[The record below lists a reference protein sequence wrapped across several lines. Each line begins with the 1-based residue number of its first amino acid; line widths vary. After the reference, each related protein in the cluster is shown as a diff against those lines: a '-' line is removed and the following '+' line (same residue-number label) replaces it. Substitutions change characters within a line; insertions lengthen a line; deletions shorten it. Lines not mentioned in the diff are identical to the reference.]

1 MDHATINLDARA
13 RTLLRTLIESYIRDG
28 QPVGSRTLARTSG
41 LSVSAATVRNV
52 MADLEDMGLIHAP
65 HTSAGR
71 VPTPAGYRLFVDSL
85 LEVRKPSAEEIRE
98 IQAGFDPGASTQ
110 DLMDTASNVLSQ
122 VTRMAGMVRLPRHR
136 NVALSQIEFLR
147 LSEGRVLAILVIDG
161 REVQNRVLELERDF
175 AQDDLQRM
183 ANYLNAHLAG
193 KSLHAVRDQLLR
205 EMRGVRE
212 DLDAQMLAAIEL
224 GEQAVGDEDPDD
236 VVVAGQTH
244 LLGYDELADID
255 RLRQLLEAFNEKR
268 EILGILDQCLRSD
281 RVQIF
286 IGREA
291 GLDWFENCSV
301 VTAPYSVDGEV
312 VGVLGVIGPT
322 RMSYDRVIPIVD
334 VTARLLG
341 SALNVRGESPDT
353 Q

>member
-1 MDHATINLDARA
+1 MENAAINLDARA

-41 LSVSAATVRNV
+41 LKVSAATVRNV
-52 MADLEDMGLIHAP
+52 MADLEDLGLIQAP

-71 VPTPAGYRLFVDSL
+71 IPTASGYRLFVDSL
-85 LEVRKPSAEEIRE
+85 LQVREPTVEEIRA
-98 IQAGFDPGASTQ
+98 IQSGFDPNATTQ
-110 DLMDTASNVLSQ
+110 DLMGATSNLLSQ

-136 NVALSQIEFLR
+136 NVALSQLEFLR
-147 LSEGRVLAILVIDG
+147 LGERRVLAILVIDG
-161 REVQNRVLELERDF
+161 KEVQNRVLELERDF
-175 AQDDLQRM
+175 DQDQLQRM

-193 KSLHAVRDQLLR
+193 KSLHAVRDALLR
-205 EMRGVRE
+205 EMRDVRE
-212 DLDAQMLAAIEL
+212 NLDAMMLAAIDL
-224 GEQAVGDEDPDD
+224 GEKAVAGEDPDD

-244 LLGYDELADID
+244 LLSYEELADID

-268 EILGILDQCLRSD
+268 EILGILDQCIRSD

-286 IGREA
+286 IGRES

-312 VGVLGVIGPT
+312 VGVLGVIGPA

-341 SALNVRGESPDT
+341 SALGDPVHDT
-353 Q
+353 K

>member
-52 MADLEDMGLIHAP
+52 MADLEDMGLIHSP

-71 VPTPAGYRLFVDSL
+71 IPTPAGYRLFVDSL
-85 LEVRKPSAEEIRE
+85 LEVRNPSPDEVRA
-98 IQAGFDPGASTQ
+98 IQSGFDPNASTQ
-110 DLMDTASNVLSQ
+110 DLMDTTSNLLSR

-147 LSEGRVLAILVIDG
+147 LGEGRILAILVIDG
-161 REVQNRVLELERDF
+161 KEVQNRVLELERDF
-175 AQDDLQRM
+175 GQDELQRM

-193 KSLHAVRDQLLR
+193 KSLHAVRAELLR
-205 EMRGVRE
+205 EMRDVRD
-212 DLDAQMLAAIEL
+212 DLDAMMLAAIDL
-224 GEQAVGDEDPDD
+224 GEKAVGDEDPDD

-244 LLGYDELADID
+244 LLGYEELADME
-255 RLRQLLEAFNEKR
+255 RLRQLLEAFNEKQ
-268 EILGILDQCLRSD
+268 EILGILDQCIRSD

-286 IGREA
+286 IGRES

-341 SALNVRGESPDT
+341 SALGEQPPGDPK
-353 Q
+353 

>member
-1 MDHATINLDARA
+1 MNDSSIQLDARE
-13 RTLLRTLIESYIRDG
+13 RTLLRTLIESYISDG
-28 QPVGSRTLARTSG
+28 QPVGSRNLARASG
-41 LSVSAATVRNV
+41 LKVSAATVRNV
-52 MADLEDMGLIHAP
+52 MADLEDRGLIQAP

-71 VPTPAGYRLFVDSL
+71 VPTTAGYRLFVDSL
-85 LEVRKPSAEEIRE
+85 LEVRKPSRE
-98 IQAGFDPGASTQ
+98 QIDAIESRFDPGASTQ
-110 DLMDTASNVLSQ
+110 DLLDSASSVLSQ

-147 LSEGRVLAILVIDG
+147 LGEGRVLAILVIDG

-175 AQDDLQRM
+175 SQDDLQRM

-193 KSLHAVRDQLLR
+193 KSLHTVRAELLR
-205 EMRGVRE
+205 EMREVRD
-212 DLDAQMLAAIEL
+212 DLDAQMLAAIDL
-224 GEQAVGDEDPDD
+224 GEQALGDEDPDD
-236 VVVAGQTH
+236 VVVAGQTQ
-244 LLGYDELADID
+244 LLGYEELSDME

-268 EILGILDQCLRSD
+268 EILGILDQCIRGD

-286 IGREA
+286 IGRES

-301 VTAPYSVDGEV
+301 VTAPYSVEGEV

-322 RMSYDRVIPIVD
+322 RMSYDRVVPIVD

-341 SALNVRGESPDT
+341 SALNVRGESPDS

>member
-1 MDHATINLDARA
+1 MENAFINLDARA

-71 VPTPAGYRLFVDSL
+71 IPTPAGYRLFVDSL
-85 LEVRKPSAEEIRE
+85 LEVRNPSPEEVRA
-98 IQAGFDPGASTQ
+98 IQSGFDPNASTQ
-110 DLMDTASNVLSQ
+110 DLMDTTSNLLSQ

-147 LSEGRVLAILVIDG
+147 LGEGRILAILVIDG
-161 REVQNRVLELERDF
+161 KEVQNRVLELERDF
-175 AQDDLQRM
+175 GQDELQRM

-193 KSLHAVRDQLLR
+193 KSLHAVRAELLR
-205 EMRGVRE
+205 EMRDVRD
-212 DLDAQMLAAIEL
+212 DLDAMMLAAIDL
-224 GEQAVGDEDPDD
+224 GEKAVGDEDPDD

-244 LLGYDELADID
+244 LLGYEELADME
-255 RLRQLLEAFNEKR
+255 RLRQLLEAFNEKQ
-268 EILGILDQCLRSD
+268 EILGILDQCIRSD

-286 IGREA
+286 IGRES

-341 SALNVRGESPDT
+341 SALGDQPPGDPK
-353 Q
+353 